1 MVKICQIKTGQMLLK
16 IGIFRKSRRSFI
28 RLGTVG
34 TGQSGALAQ
43 VFTHHGKYYNL
54 LIIMLIKHLKLQ
66 GQSQGIDT

>member
-1 MVKICQIKTGQMLLK
+1 MVEICQIKTGQMLLK
-16 IGIFRKSRRSFI
+16 PGIFI

-43 VFTHHGKYYNL
+43 VFTHHGKYYNIL
-54 LIIMLIKHLKLQ
+54 LIMLIKHLKLQ

>member
-1 MVKICQIKTGQMLLK
+1 MVEICQIKTGQMLLK
-16 IGIFRKSRRSFI
+16 PGILI

-43 VFTHHGKYYNL
+43 VFTHHGKYYNIL
-54 LIIMLIKHLKLQ
+54 LIMLIKHLKLQ